1 MTIPDWVSFFFCP
14 DDELATLQKTLSL
27 TLDDVISFLLKPK
40 EEAEILPTF
49 KVYYALAAKEEG
61 PEKDQHVLVTDE
73 NLKLCQL
80 VKTQHGIKLYY

>member
-14 DDELATLQKTLSL
+14 SDELATLSL

-80 VKTQHGIKLYY
+80 VKTKHSIKLYY

>member
-14 DDELATLQKTLSL
+14 NDELATLSL
-27 TLDDVISFLLKPK
+27 TLDDTISFLLKPK
-40 EEAEILPTF
+40 EEIEISPTF
-49 KVYYALAAKEEG
+49 KVSYALAAKEEG

-80 VKTQHGIKLYY
+80 VKTKHGIKLYY